1 MMTNDVRLGYNTDF
15 VVKILQVLYLDV
27 TIQPVTFICA

>member
-1 MMTNDVRLGYNTDF
+1 MMTNDVRLSYNTEF

-27 TIQPVTFICA
+27 TIQPVTFNCA